1 MKLSC
6 KQFNDQLNF
15 KIENSYTE
23 QYKIPSKNQGLG
35 LENVKKRLEI
45 QYPKKYKFE
54 IHKTDSDFTAEV
66 ILDLK

>member
-1 MKLSC
+1 MHLSC
-6 KQFNDQLNF
+6 EQINKQLNF
-15 KIENSYTE
+15 RIENSYTE

-45 QYPKKYKFE
+45 QYSDKHKFD
-54 IHKTDSDFTAEV
+54 IQKTDSDFSVQV